1 MEHGKSKGQPA
12 FPPEFVAMLK
22 KHAGTDGKLDKAE
35 FIRLLKQMH
44 GSPPKAP
51 TAAIYK
57 SQKQHIYAVIAKSK
71 SVKKKKCILLSDLPD
86 SMSEKSI
93 GKLKTV

>member
-12 FPPEFVAMLK
+12 SPPEFVAMLK

-57 SQKQHIYAVIAKSK
+57 SQKQHLRGN
-71 SVKKKKCILLSDLPD
+71 VKK
-86 SMSEKSI
+86 
-93 GKLKTV
+93 

>member
-1 MEHGKSKGQPA
+1 MA
-12 FPPEFVAMLK
+12 
-22 KHAGTDGKLDKAE
+22 
-35 FIRLLKQMH
+35 
-44 GSPPKAP
+44 SPPKAP

>member
-35 FIRLLKQMH
+35 FIRLLKH
-44 GSPPKAP
+44 LHASPPKAP
-51 TAAIYK
+51 AVPAAPK
-57 SQKQHIYAVIAKSK
+57 CQPPSEDKNTTPKQRIANLWEL
-71 SVKKKKCILLSDLPD
+71 VVYLQ
-86 SMSEKSI
+86 
-93 GKLKTV
+93 V

>member
-1 MEHGKSKGQPA
+1 MIENGDGKLSIDEVNGAHLVKSKGQPA
-12 FPPEFVAMLK
+12 FPQEFVAMLK

-44 GSPPKAP
+44 ASPPKAP

-57 SQKQHIYAVIAKSK
+57 SQKQHLRGNAKK
-71 SVKKKKCILLSDLPD
+71 
-86 SMSEKSI
+86 
-93 GKLKTV
+93 

>member
-1 MEHGKSKGQPA
+1 MEHGNSKGQPA
-12 FPPEFVAMLK
+12 PPGFVAMLK

-44 GSPPKAP
+44 ASPPKAP

-57 SQKQHIYAVIAKSK
+57 SQKQHLRGNAKK
-71 SVKKKKCILLSDLPD
+71 
-86 SMSEKSI
+86 
-93 GKLKTV
+93 